1 MVFLSFSTHR
11 AKNGIDSGCWR
22 YPGSAAPVEA
32 IEGRKETANTA
43 QNPANRFHD
52 WLPAPAR
59 AMCVS
64 ARKEEGQRMQDKTFP
79 TSGEAISGKLASLRS
94 LPIKELKQRWRSLYS
109 SEPPHRVSR
118 ELLTRAVAY
127 RIQEQALGGLKPAT
141 RRLLERLA
149 RDARS
154 GRPLK
159 VLPCAPASAGTVLMR
174 DWQGITYEVKVLD
187 RGVLYKRKR
196 YRSLSEVARLITG
209 SRWSGP
215 LFFGLRSKRQG
226 ATSRGSN

>member
-1 MVFLSFSTHR
+1 MVRSVRCVKRMVFLSFSTHR

-32 IEGRKETANTA
+32 IEGRKETANTV

-109 SEPPHRVSR
+109 SEPPASR
-118 ELLTRAVAY
+118 QPRAADPC
-127 RIQEQALGGLKPAT
+127 GGIPHPGT
-141 RRLLERLA
+141 SPRR
-149 RDARS
+149 
-154 GRPLK
+154 
-159 VLPCAPASAGTVLMR
+159 T
-174 DWQGITYEVKVLD
+174 Q
-187 RGVLYKRKR
+187 
-196 YRSLSEVARLITG
+196 
-209 SRWSGP
+209 
-215 LFFGLRSKRQG
+215 
-226 ATSRGSN
+226 TSHS